1 MNDLWYTIREG
12 LPEENVMI
20 KQGNLDTY
28 SLAIT
33 YMNDNLYAKFNME
46 QIARYC
52 NVSCSGLEK
61 IFARYTGGGVMQ
73 YYSELKLERSRKLLL
88 EGYKVGKVAE
98 LLCFSSCAHF
108 SAAFKRKYGI
118 PPLRYKLGERTQ

>member
-1 MNDLWYTIREG
+1 MKR
-12 LPEENVMI
+12 
-20 KQGNLDTY
+20 QGNLDTY
-28 SLAIT
+28 SLAIG
-33 YMNDNLYAKFNME
+33 YMNDNLYAKFSME

-73 YYSELKLERSRKLLL
+73 YYNELKLERSRKLLL

-118 PPLRYKLGERTQ
+118 PPLRYKLGESEIKNIFNIHPYIIKTAEG